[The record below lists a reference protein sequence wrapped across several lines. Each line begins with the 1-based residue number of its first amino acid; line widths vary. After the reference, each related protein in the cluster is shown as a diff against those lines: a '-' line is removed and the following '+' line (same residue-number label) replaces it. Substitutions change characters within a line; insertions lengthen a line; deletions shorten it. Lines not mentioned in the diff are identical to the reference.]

1 MTRQIHR
8 QIWGLM
14 FPATCISISVST
26 AYTHVQWVGK
36 HSLAKD
42 SAKLIQN
49 WGISCRAMSYKF

>member
-42 SAKLIQN
+42 CKINTKLGNILQGN
-49 WGISCRAMSYKF
+49 EL